1 MTPPATPSPDAAQPN
16 DGAGRAEP
24 EFLIVGHVTR
34 AHGIKG
40 EVLVT
45 PLTDHEEEVFS
56 PGNEM
61 LLGDAD
67 GELEDDSPLLTV
79 GSVRPYKRG
88 LLVRFEGVE
97 DRTTAETMAKRYLLV
112 PSEALGPLEEG
123 EVYYHQLLGM
133 TVVTVT
139 GEEVGRVREVFETE
153 PAHLLEVK
161 AKGRTH
167 LTPFVERI
175 VREIDLERGRLVIEP
190 PPGLLEI

>member
-1 MTPPATPSPDAAQPN
+1 
-16 DGAGRAEP
+16 
-24 EFLIVGHVTR
+24 
-34 AHGIKG
+34 
-40 EVLVT
+40 VT

-167 LTPFVERI
+167 LIPFVERI